1 MQFNFQPGF
10 TAVNVGWDEATGC
23 IGHIVLN
30 RPNKSNAFNSAIWRE
45 FPAAVRLLQ
54 QREEIRV
61 LVISAAGKNFCAGL
75 DLSYLSDTF
84 GSKMQPSSSSSS
96 SSSCPAR
103 MRYTF
108 RQDILQ
114 MQEAFTVLEQ
124 CRFPVIVAVQGA
136 CVGAGVDL
144 ITAADLRYCS
154 QDAYFSVKEVD
165 LAITADLGTL
175 QRLPSIIGHGAAA
188 ELALTARELPAA
200 EAALLGLVS
209 KAYSSTPELM
219 EAVMQL
225 AAQIAAKSPLAVAGT
240 KAVLLHT
247 RDHGAAGGGVAGGL
261 AHVALWN
268 SAFLLSGDM
277 QELLAA
283 RQARRQPLFS
293 KL

>member
-1 MQFNFQPGF
+1 MLSAAAAAAAAAA
-10 TAVNVGWDEATGC
+10 TA
-23 IGHIVLN
+23 
-30 RPNKSNAFNSAIWRE
+30 
-45 FPAAVRLLQ
+45 AAVAAAAAAAVAAASPPLVWRTTLQ
-54 QREEIRV
+54 

-84 GSKMQPSSSSSS
+84 GSKMQPPSSSSSS
-96 SSSCPAR
+96 GSCPAR
-103 MRYTF
+103 MRYAF

-124 CRFPVIVAVQGA
+124 SRFPVIAAVQGA

-188 ELALTARELPAA
+188 ELALTARALPAA
-200 EAALLGLVS
+200 EAATLGLVS
-209 KAYSSTPELM
+209 RAYSSTAELM
-219 EAVMQL
+219 EAVMKL